1 MYKDNFNEQQKT
13 QALKYPP
20 IKEYQLRNPIFMIDN
35 GLQYRFVNI
44 DRTVFIKTKEERRE
58 VSLAKSTYKGTVLK
72 VNTNNLTK

>member
-1 MYKDNFNEQQKT
+1 
-13 QALKYPP
+13 
-20 IKEYQLRNPIFMIDN
+20 MIDN